1 MKKKLWHVCYFFHL
15 KNLAYFHC
23 SVLVPG
29 GLQRVQGD
37 HGLPLPGDPRGGVP
51 LPRRRQEQGRQDPRR
66 RLRTRQCRLHR
77 KF

>member
-1 MKKKLWHVCYFFHL
+1 M
-15 KNLAYFHC
+15 
-23 SVLVPG
+23 
-29 GLQRVQGD
+29 QGD